1 MSPSLRTRLQLAKW
15 REIKPARENGRVLDA
30 EKANI
35 EIDAIDGLSKKDCE
49 RIVENLTRRR
59 ESSETDALVNVGQ

>member
-1 MSPSLRTRLQLAKW
+1 MSPSLRSRLQLAKW

-49 RIVENLTRRR
+49 RLEENLTCRR
-59 ESSETDALVNVGQ
+59 ESSETDTRVK